1 MRYVDVPKEV
11 SFEQLRSN
19 TCSFSASQ
27 YKTII
32 LPNPNFR
39 YVRDFLSRELTFD
52 DLGNEVGSLHYIQR
66 SPKYFVRTK
75 ALQSHSFIPEA
86 VGEAITPVNPK
97 AFVNQNLK
105 EGDVI
110 ISKDSNIGEV
120 VILDKDYPDWM
131 LSGALYRLPIKEH
144 KYYLLAFLKHDFF
157 RQQLDY
163 LVPKSAT
170 IRHAKTLFL
179 DCKIPMPSNDAVLN
193 YVEALTLAFIEKEK
207 QIKKNHEIILTKIED
222 ELTQNQK
229 VSHFE
234 YAYPSITDLKNIRRL
249 DTCLYSNVFQ
259 KNNSLVK
266 NYKNGSI
273 DLISRGFDWA
283 RGTSLEMGLLK
294 TRLDSD
300 TPKPG
305 FYELIIP
312 TNISVY
318 GTVDKTTFIGTQ
330 AKLKSIEK
338 GDIIFGGEGFGKG
351 RCMVVCEEVNNKV
364 TNYHGIR
371 IINKNKNLVESIFIR
386 CFLTYWR
393 SLKMI
398 DYIGVGGSGGHCAPS
413 YFHLIET
420 PNFPEPKQK
429 EIAILYHNP
438 DAKYSKKINLENFQ
452 ELDEI
457 FNQSAGI
464 IELDRASKRIKAR
477 LDEVIDQ
484 IIKDQPVE
492 ITFDFLS
499 Q

>member
-1 MRYVDVPKEV
+1 M
-11 SFEQLRSN
+11 
-19 TCSFSASQ
+19 
-27 YKTII
+27 
-32 LPNPNFR
+32 
-39 YVRDFLSRELTFD
+39 
-52 DLGNEVGSLHYIQR
+52 HYIQR

-97 AFVNQNLK
+97 VFVNQNLK

-222 ELTQNQK
+222 ELTKNQK

-452 ELDEI
+452 EQDEI